1 MKRECLL
8 LAMTLMMSGC
18 GLFPNRSLDYLQAK
32 TLPPLDTQLPTQ
44 REIQPLYVIP
54 NVTTPADK
62 AAVLVQGKGRKQEFV
77 VPTPQSVLPKETSND
92 MAVQVPTA
100 LSKPEIVF
108 DGNNVPLLHTA
119 GNSLQ
124 VWEQLGQAM
133 KAANIEVTDRNQSL
147 GLYYLE
153 LVQDNTKQ
161 TYLLKLTQTSINNIV
176 SVQKDS
182 DTLADSKL
190 SQQILLNIIKHWPN

>member
-8 LAMTLMMSGC
+8 LAMTLIMSGC
-18 GLFPNRSLDYLQAK
+18 GLFPNRSLDYLQAN
-32 TLPPLDTQLPTQ
+32 TLPPLDAQLATQ

-54 NVTTPADK
+54 KVTTPTDK
-62 AAVLVQGKGRKQEFV
+62 AAVLVQGKGRIQEFV
-77 VPTPQSVLPKETSND
+77 VPTPQSILPKETPNNVVTQ
-92 MAVQVPTA
+92 AVA
-100 LSKPEIVF
+100 SKPEIVF
-108 DGNNVPLLHTA
+108 DGNSVPLLHTA

-124 VWEQLGQAM
+124 VWEQLGLAM
-133 KAANIEVTDRNQSL
+133 KAANLNVTDRNQSL

-153 LVQDNTKQ
+153 LVQDNKKQ
-161 TYLLKLTQTSINNIV
+161 AYLLKLTQTSINNIV

-190 SQQILLNIIKHWPN
+190 SQQILLNIIKHWPS

>member
-8 LAMTLMMSGC
+8 LAMTLIMSGC

-32 TLPPLDTQLPTQ
+32 TLPPLDAQLATQ

-54 NVTTPADK
+54 KVTTPTDK

-77 VPTPQSVLPKETSND
+77 VPTPQSILPKETPNNVVTQ
-92 MAVQVPTA
+92 AVA
-100 LSKPEIVF
+100 SKPEIVF
-108 DGNNVPLLHTA
+108 DGNSVPLLHTA

-124 VWEQLGQAM
+124 VWEQLGLAM
-133 KAANIEVTDRNQSL
+133 KAANLNVTDRNQSL

-153 LVQDNTKQ
+153 LVQDNKKQ
-161 TYLLKLTQTSINNIV
+161 AYLLKLTQTSINNIV

-190 SQQILLNIIKHWPN
+190 SQQILLNIIKHWPS

>member
-8 LAMTLMMSGC
+8 LATALMLSGC

-32 TLPPLDTQLPTQ
+32 TLPPLEALVPTQ
-44 REIQPLYVIP
+44 REVQPLYVIP
-54 NVTTPADK
+54 NVMTPTEK

-77 VPTPQSVLPKETSND
+77 VPMPQSILPKQASND
-92 MAVQVPTA
+92 VVTQAQTVI
-100 LSKPEIVF
+100 SKPEMVF

-119 GNSLQ
+119 GNGLQ

-133 KAANIEVTDRNQSL
+133 KAANIDVTDRNQSL

-153 LVQDNTKQ
+153 VVQDNKKQ
-161 TYLLKLTQTSINNIV
+161 AYLLKLTQTSINNVV
-176 SVQKDS
+176 SVQKDN

-190 SQQILLNIIKHWPN
+190 SQQILLNIIKHWPS

>member
-8 LAMTLMMSGC
+8 LAMTLIMSGC

-32 TLPPLDTQLPTQ
+32 TLPPLDAQLATQ

-54 NVTTPADK
+54 KVTTPTDK

-77 VPTPQSVLPKETSND
+77 VPTPQSILPKETPNNVVTQ
-92 MAVQVPTA
+92 AVA
-100 LSKPEIVF
+100 SKPEIVF
-108 DGNNVPLLHTA
+108 DGNSVPLLHTA

-124 VWEQLGQAM
+124 VWEQLGLAM
-133 KAANIEVTDRNQSL
+133 KAANLNVTDRNQSL

-161 TYLLKLTQTSINNIV
+161 TYLLKLTQTSTNNIV

-190 SQQILLNIIKHWPN
+190 SQQILLNIIKHWPS

>member
-8 LAMTLMMSGC
+8 LAMTLIMSGC
-18 GLFPNRSLDYLQAK
+18 GLFPNRALDYLQAN
-32 TLPPLDTQLPTQ
+32 TLPPLDAQLATQ

-54 NVTTPADK
+54 KVTTPTDK

-77 VPTPQSVLPKETSND
+77 VPTPQSILPKETPNNVVTQ
-92 MAVQVPTA
+92 AVA
-100 LSKPEIVF
+100 SKPEIVF
-108 DGNNVPLLHTA
+108 DGNSVPLLHTA

-124 VWEQLGQAM
+124 VWEQLGLAM
-133 KAANIEVTDRNQSL
+133 KAANLNVTDRNQSL

-153 LVQDNTKQ
+153 LVQDNKKQ
-161 TYLLKLTQTSINNIV
+161 AYLLKLTQTSINNIV

-190 SQQILLNIIKHWPN
+190 SQQILLNIIKHWPS

>member
-8 LAMTLMMSGC
+8 LAMTLIMSGC
-18 GLFPNRSLDYLQAK
+18 GLFPNRSLDYLQAN
-32 TLPPLDTQLPTQ
+32 TLPPLDAQLATQ

-54 NVTTPADK
+54 KVTTPTDK

-77 VPTPQSVLPKETSND
+77 VPTPQSILPKETPNNVVTQ
-92 MAVQVPTA
+92 AVA
-100 LSKPEIVF
+100 SKPEIVF
-108 DGNNVPLLHTA
+108 DGNSVPLLHTA

-124 VWEQLGQAM
+124 VWEQLGLAM
-133 KAANIEVTDRNQSL
+133 KAANLNVTDRNQSL

-153 LVQDNTKQ
+153 LVQDNKKQ
-161 TYLLKLTQTSINNIV
+161 AYLLKLTQTSINNIV

-190 SQQILLNIIKHWPN
+190 SQQILLNIIKHWPS

>member
-8 LAMTLMMSGC
+8 LATALMLSGC

-32 TLPPLDTQLPTQ
+32 TLPPLEAQVPTQ
-44 REIQPLYVIP
+44 REVQPLYVIP
-54 NVTTPADK
+54 NVMTSTEK

-77 VPTPQSVLPKETSND
+77 VPMPQSILPKQASND
-92 MAVQVPTA
+92 VVTQAQTVI
-100 LSKPEIVF
+100 SKPEMVF

-119 GNSLQ
+119 GNGLQ

-133 KAANIEVTDRNQSL
+133 KAANIDVTDRNQSL

-153 LVQDNTKQ
+153 VVQDNKKQ
-161 TYLLKLTQTSINNIV
+161 AYLLKLTQTSINNVV
-176 SVQKDS
+176 SVQKDN

-190 SQQILLNIIKHWPN
+190 SQQILLNMIKHWPS

>member
-8 LAMTLMMSGC
+8 LATALMLSGC

-32 TLPPLDTQLPTQ
+32 TLPPLEAQVPTQ
-44 REIQPLYVIP
+44 REVQPLYVIP
-54 NVTTPADK
+54 NVMTPTEK
-62 AAVLVQGKGRKQEFV
+62 AAVMVQGKGRKQEFV
-77 VPTPQSVLPKETSND
+77 VPMPQSILPKQASND
-92 MAVQVPTA
+92 VVTQAQTVI
-100 LSKPEIVF
+100 SKPEMVF

-119 GNSLQ
+119 GNGLQ

-133 KAANIEVTDRNQSL
+133 KAANIDVTDRNQSL

-153 LVQDNTKQ
+153 VVQDNKKQ
-161 TYLLKLTQTSINNIV
+161 AYLLKLTQTSINNVV
-176 SVQKDS
+176 SVQKDN

-190 SQQILLNIIKHWPN
+190 SQQILLNIIKHWPS

>member
-1 MKRECLL
+1 MKRECVLL
-8 LAMTLMMSGC
+8 VLVASISGC
-18 GLFPNRSLDYLQAK
+18 GVFPNRSLDYLQAS
-32 TLPPLDTQLPTQ
+32 TLPESAPQSNNQ
-44 REIQPLYVIP
+44 RDIKALYAIP
-54 NVTTPADK
+54 SVTTPENQ
-62 AAVLVQGKGRKQEFV
+62 AAVVIKGVGRKQEFV
-77 VPTPQSVLPKETSND
+77 VPTPQSILPKDTEPTLL
-92 MAVQVPTA
+92 VQTTV
-100 LSKPEIVF
+100 LLKPEMVF

-133 KAANIEVTDRNQSL
+133 KAANLAVTDRNQSL

-153 LVQDNTKQ
+153 LTQDDKKQ
-161 TYLLKLTQTSINNIV
+161 TYLLKLTQTSSNNVV

-190 SQQILLNIIKHWPN
+190 SQQILLNIIKHWPS

>member
-8 LAMTLMMSGC
+8 LAMTLIMSGC

-32 TLPPLDTQLPTQ
+32 TLPPLDAQLATQ

-54 NVTTPADK
+54 KVTTPTDK

-77 VPTPQSVLPKETSND
+77 VPTPQSILPKETPNNVVTQ
-92 MAVQVPTA
+92 AVA
-100 LSKPEIVF
+100 SKPEIVF
-108 DGNNVPLLHTA
+108 DGNSVPLLHTA

-124 VWEQLGQAM
+124 VWEQLGLAM
-133 KAANIEVTDRNQSL
+133 KAANLNVTDRNQSL

-153 LVQDNTKQ
+153 LVQDNKKQ
-161 TYLLKLTQTSINNIV
+161 AYLLKLTQTSINNVV

-190 SQQILLNIIKHWPN
+190 SQQIFLNIIKHWPS

>member
-8 LAMTLMMSGC
+8 LATALMLSGC

-32 TLPPLDTQLPTQ
+32 TLPPLEAQVPTQ
-44 REIQPLYVIP
+44 REVQPLYVIP
-54 NVTTPADK
+54 NVMTPTEK

-77 VPTPQSVLPKETSND
+77 VPMPQSILPKQASND
-92 MAVQVPTA
+92 VVTQAQTVI
-100 LSKPEIVF
+100 SKPEMVF

-119 GNSLQ
+119 GNGLQ

-133 KAANIEVTDRNQSL
+133 KAANIDVTDRNQSL

-153 LVQDNTKQ
+153 VVQDNKKQ
-161 TYLLKLTQTSINNIV
+161 AYLLKLTQTSINNVV
-176 SVQKDS
+176 SVQKDN

-190 SQQILLNIIKHWPN
+190 SQQILLNIIKHWPS

>member
-8 LAMTLMMSGC
+8 LATALMLSGC

-32 TLPPLDTQLPTQ
+32 TLPPLEAQVPTQ
-44 REIQPLYVIP
+44 REVQPLYVIP
-54 NVTTPADK
+54 NVMTSTEK
-62 AAVLVQGKGRKQEFV
+62 AAVMVQGKDRKQEFV
-77 VPTPQSVLPKETSND
+77 VPMPQSILPKQASND
-92 MAVQVPTA
+92 VVTQAQTVI
-100 LSKPEIVF
+100 SKPEMVF

-119 GNSLQ
+119 GNGLQ

-133 KAANIEVTDRNQSL
+133 KAANIDVTDRNQSL

-153 LVQDNTKQ
+153 VVQDNKKQ
-161 TYLLKLTQTSINNIV
+161 AYLLKLTQTSINNVV
-176 SVQKDS
+176 SVQKDN

-190 SQQILLNIIKHWPN
+190 SQQILLNIIKHWPS

>member
-8 LAMTLMMSGC
+8 LAMTLIMSGC

-32 TLPPLDTQLPTQ
+32 TLPPLDAQLATQ

-54 NVTTPADK
+54 KVTTPTDK

-77 VPTPQSVLPKETSND
+77 VPTPQSILPKETPNNVVTQ
-92 MAVQVPTA
+92 AVA
-100 LSKPEIVF
+100 SKPEIVF
-108 DGNNVPLLHTA
+108 DGNSVPLLHTA

-124 VWEQLGQAM
+124 VWEQLGLAM
-133 KAANIEVTDRNQSL
+133 KAANLNVTDRNQSL

-153 LVQDNTKQ
+153 LVQDNKKQ
-161 TYLLKLTQTSINNIV
+161 AYLLKLTQTSINNIV

-190 SQQILLNIIKHWPN
+190 NQQILLNIIKHWPS